1 MEFKE
6 TRLGWLLMHE
16 TPIEYSL
23 IMAVAEET
31 KKDPSVYM
39 IENLA
44 YRSDEAFFHTQQ
56 FWLALRKYRLEG
68 LRPKTKFIPT
78 AANELYYIDRKLKT
92 FSYN

>member
-1 MEFKE
+1 VEFKE

-44 YRSDEAFFHTQQ
+44 YRSDEAFFHTRQ